1 MATKLTD
8 MKVEKLRAKSQP
20 YFEWDNQATGL
31 ALKVLPTGKKVWIL
45 QAVLPGQ
52 RFQSKLSLG
61 EYSSGMTLATA
72 RAKAQLW
79 RGLIQA
85 GRHPREVE
93 AAQHEE
99 QRRADEAAR
108 VAKAKAV
115 ANSFTAVAE
124 RYIAAR
130 VNQQR
135 RARRSAQEI
144 RLLLVSA
151 FDKPITDI
159 TPDDVK
165 VAISRIASRAPW
177 QAKQALTHLTTLFKW
192 AVFHGDVPV
201 SPVASL
207 PAAMLLDGVK
217 LEPRQRWLSDPELFA
232 FWRAVGRLK
241 YPARQLYQMLA
252 LTACRLHEVLRARWS
267 EFSPEL
273 RAAFQQGR
281 PLTALPPTAK
291 LWTIPAARYKT
302 GSDHVVPLTDA
313 ALEVLATLPRHRRG
327 DALFSTNGH
336 APHVNQSEWKVRID
350 RRMLRSL
357 RALARQRGEDPRY
370 VKLPDWVNHDLRRTA
385 RTGLAALKVPS
396 VVAELA
402 LGHAREGIEGVYDKF
417 EYLNEIRDAMTQW
430 AERLRKITTPA
441 PTPSPDNVVRLQRR
455 RS

>member
-8 MKVEKLRAKSQP
+8 LKVEKLRAKAQP
-20 YFEWDNQATGL
+20 YFEWDSQQTGL
-31 ALKVLPTGKKVWIL
+31 AIKVLPTGKKVWIL

-61 EYSSGMTLATA
+61 EYSSLSLADA

-79 RGLIQA
+79 RGWIQA

-93 AAQHEE
+93 AREHEE
-99 QRRADEAAR
+99 QRHADEQAR
-108 VAKAKAV
+108 AAKAKAI
-115 ANSFTAVAE
+115 ANSFSAVAE

-151 FDKPITDI
+151 FDKPITEI

-177 QAKQALTHLTTLFKW
+177 QAKQAYGHLRALCKW
-192 AVFHGDVPV
+192 AVFHNDLPV
-201 SPVASL
+201 SPCASL
-207 PAAMLLDGVK
+207 STELLFDGVK
-217 LEPRQRWLSDPELFA
+217 LEPRQRWLKDEELFA
-232 FWRAVGRLK
+232 FWRATGRLK
-241 YPARQLYQMLA
+241 YPARELYRLLA
-252 LTACRLHEVLRARWS
+252 LTACRLHEVLEARWS

-281 PLTALPPTAK
+281 PLAALPPAAK
-291 LWTIPAARYKT
+291 LWTIPRARYKT
-302 GSDHVVPLTDA
+302 NSDHVVPLTDA
-313 ALEVLATLPRHRRG
+313 ALAVLATLPRHRRG

-336 APHVNQSEWKVRID
+336 APQVNQSEWKVRID
-350 RRMLRSL
+350 RRMLRTL
-357 RALARQRGEDPRY
+357 KAMARRRGEDPRY

-385 RTGLAALKVPS
+385 RTGLAKLKVPS

-402 LGHAREGIEGVYDKF
+402 LGHAREGIEGVYDKH
-417 EYLNEIRDAMTQW
+417 EYLDEIRHAMMLW
-430 AERLRKITTPA
+430 ADRLHKIVAPA
-441 PTPSPDNVVRLQRR
+441 PPPPADNVVALRKRA